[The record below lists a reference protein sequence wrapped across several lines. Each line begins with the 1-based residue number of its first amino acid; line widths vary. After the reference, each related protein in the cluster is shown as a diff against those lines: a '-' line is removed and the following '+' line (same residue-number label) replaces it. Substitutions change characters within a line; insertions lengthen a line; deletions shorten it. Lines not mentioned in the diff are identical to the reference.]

1 MISKRY
7 QYKKQVIYVSE
18 TGISLSAHSPKSKE
32 PKTEYPFDL
41 VQLYQ
46 YENEEAKVMFHLV
59 IQEAAFS
66 FSNFIFQ
73 ETNDLVEDLLN
84 HSKIK
89 LQKIK
94 AIFKEIGK
102 SNGLIELENKHIL
115 SWGSVYDTGSYCVY
129 YTFNYRKEYYENYE
143 LESNI
148 EANNNFQFMEEVD
161 VNITPINIG
170 ENSIVPFEIWKKNE
184 AFWKEYYKNK
194 KENEKKSG
202 CYTVAKLV
210 FIIIISFFIILFIA
224 SLLP

>member
-1 MISKRY
+1 MITKRY

-59 IQEAAFS
+59 IQVAGFS
-66 FSNFIFQ
+66 FRNFIFQ
-73 ETNDLVEDLLN
+73 QTNDLVEDLLN
-84 HSKIK
+84 HPKIK
-89 LQKIK
+89 LQNIK
-94 AIFKEIGK
+94 AFFKEIGK

-148 EANNNFQFMEEVD
+148 EAKNNFQFMEEVD
-161 VNITPINIG
+161 VKITPINIE
-170 ENSIVPFEIWKKNE
+170 ENSIIAFQIWKKNE
-184 AFWKEYYKNK
+184 TFWKAYYKNK

-210 FIIIISFFIILFIA
+210 FIIILILIVLVILLN
-224 SLLP
+224 LLP